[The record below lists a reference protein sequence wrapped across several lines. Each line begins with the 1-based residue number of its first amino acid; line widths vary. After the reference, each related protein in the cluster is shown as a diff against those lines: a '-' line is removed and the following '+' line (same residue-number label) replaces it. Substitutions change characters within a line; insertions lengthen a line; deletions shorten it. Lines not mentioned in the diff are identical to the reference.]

1 MASPLYKPPTK
12 VRSSE
17 VPYLALV
24 AQFDP
29 DFERRKYREPY
40 FETGIGRQFFHNP
53 STTGAYNR
61 RSNVY
66 AVGSPYGALDAAI
79 TANLAP
85 TVGNAS
91 PGLYQGVDDGE
102 GWA

>member
-24 AQFDP
+24 TQFDP
-29 DFERRKYREPY
+29 DFERKKHREVEYEFQGRVFVADPY
-40 FETGIGRQFFHNP
+40 KR
-53 STTGAYNR
+53 GAYDR
-61 RSNVY
+61 LSNVY
-66 AVGSPYGALDAAI
+66 AVGQPYGGLDAAI

-91 PGLYQGVDDGE
+91 PGLYQGTPDGK